1 MGGKGTW
8 RGSVIWE
15 VKVKNENKR
24 ESSKNRFYGCG
35 TCALFCDSVV
45 RIADAPG

>member
-15 VKVKNENKR
+15 VINENKR
-24 ESSKNRFYGCG
+24 ESSKNRLYGRG
-35 TCALFCDSVV
+35 TCALFCDILV